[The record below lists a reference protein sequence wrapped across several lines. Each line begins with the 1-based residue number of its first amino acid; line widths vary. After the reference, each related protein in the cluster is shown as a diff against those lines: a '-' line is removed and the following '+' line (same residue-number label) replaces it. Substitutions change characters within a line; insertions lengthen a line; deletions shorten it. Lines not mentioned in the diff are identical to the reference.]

1 MLHLIASGI
10 LTASIW
16 LKDSDVLYIK
26 GRHCQVLVH
35 LLHRLARLTL
45 FLTIKMFVRHFS
57 ADRLPP
63 TWLSNQGALLGAS
76 DPRSPTLAGALPD
89 DPTVGGHGNSCGVA
103 DHAGVCC
110 DTV

>member
-35 LLHRLARLTL
+35 LLHCLARLTL
-45 FLTIKMFVRHFS
+45 FLAIMFIP
-57 ADRLPP
+57 ADRLPA
-63 TWLSNQGALLGAS
+63 TWLSNQGALHC
-76 DPRSPTLAGALPD
+76 LAI
-89 DPTVGGHGNSCGVA
+89 HS
-103 DHAGVCC
+103 
-110 DTV
+110 